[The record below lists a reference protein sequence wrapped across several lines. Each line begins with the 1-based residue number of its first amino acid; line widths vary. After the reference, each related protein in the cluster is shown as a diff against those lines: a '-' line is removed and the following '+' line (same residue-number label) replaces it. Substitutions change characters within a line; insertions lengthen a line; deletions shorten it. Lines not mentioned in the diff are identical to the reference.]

1 MKKREKINRIT
12 ISIEESLLKDLLEI
26 TKQKKKSR
34 AVNIACRE
42 FVRIKQLN
50 DLVRLKEKFLS
61 GSFRGVKDD

>member
-34 AVNIACRE
+34 AINIACKE
-42 FVRIKQLN
+42 FVRLKQRENL
-50 DLVRLKEKFLS
+50 LYL
-61 GSFRGVKDD
+61 RGNVDFKGEENEYE

>member
-34 AVNIACRE
+34 AINIACKE
-42 FVRIKQLN
+42 FVKMK
-50 DLVRLKEKFLS
+50 LKENLLIL
-61 GSFRGVKDD
+61 RGKITLKKEV

>member
-34 AVNIACRE
+34 AINIACRE